1 MKKIPICSA
10 IVLALDTV
18 TLTSISY
25 ASTKADSDNI
35 SNIEN
40 DVQSPAS
47 RWQLVKHAFKLNV
60 PKNIN
65 GLSQLIID
73 TPSTV
78 AVSSDID
85 VLAQNG
91 QKININ
97 VSVNDKKIIIDFSE
111 KNISNTKLII
121 ELNKVRQLSQGPD
134 SVYSLWAKVVGSN
147 TKIPV
152 GVVRFRTY

>member
-1 MKKIPICSA
+1 MKKTLVYVTVFA
-10 IVLALDTV
+10 LATV
-18 TLTSISY
+18 ALTTTSY
-25 ASTKADSDNI
+25 ASTKIDSDNV

-40 DVQSPAS
+40 EVQSPAN

-78 AVSSDID
+78 AVSNDID

-91 QKININ
+91 QKVNIN
-97 VSVNDKKIIIDFSE
+97 VSVKDKKIIIDFPG
-111 KNISNTKLII
+111 KNISNTKLIV

-134 SVYSLWAKVVGSN
+134 SVYNLWAKVVGSN
-147 TKIPV
+147 TEIPV

>member
-10 IVLALDTV
+10 IVLALATV
-18 TLTSISY
+18 ALTSISY
-25 ASTKADSDNI
+25 ASTKTDSDNI

-40 DVQSPAS
+40 DVQSPAN

-78 AVSSDID
+78 AVSNDID

-91 QKININ
+91 QKVNINI
-97 VSVNDKKIIIDFSE
+97 SVNDKKIIIDFSE
-111 KNISNTKLII
+111 KNISNTKLIV
-121 ELNKVRQLSQGPD
+121 ELNKVKQLSNGPD

-147 TKIPV
+147 TEIPV